1 MLILGIETSCDET
14 AAALVEDG
22 VHEISSVIAS
32 SQEIHQATGG
42 IVPEVAARKQVEFI
56 VPVIEQTLKKA
67 TDVLG
72 KRDKSIKGYQDVI
85 GKIDAIA
92 VTVGPGLIGSLL
104 IGVEAAKALSVAWNK
119 PLIPVNHLIGHIY
132 GNFLRESSLSF
143 GGDLKPGEEPPTNTN
158 RTVPVGDIAFP
169 AVVLIVSG
177 GHTDLVLM
185 KDHGDFD
192 YLGGTL
198 DDAAGEAFD
207 KTARLL
213 GLGKYL
219 GGPLLSKKAAECT
232 HNSLIGRLPRSK
244 MHDNDYDFSFSGLK
258 TAVVRLVDSLSMGG
272 VPVEVIACEFENAVV
287 DVLVHKTMRAVK
299 DYNVPTLLLAGG
311 VAANIQL
318 RTRLKNECEELGV
331 RFFVPPL
338 RLCSDNAIYI
348 ASAAYFNQGDVNRS
362 LSEINADPSL
372 GVMDL
377 R

>member
-67 TDVLG
+67 ADVLG
-72 KRDKSIKGYQDVI
+72 ERDKSIKGYRDVI
-85 GKIDAIA
+85 SKIDALA

-104 IGVEAAKALSVAWNK
+104 VGVEAAKALSVAWNK

-132 GNFLRESSLSF
+132 GNFLRETSLGL
-143 GGDLKPGEEPPTNTN
+143 GGNLKPGEEPPKN
-158 RTVPVGDIAFP
+158 IKFP

-338 RLCSDNAIYI
+338 KLCSDNAIYI
-348 ASAAYFNQGDVNRS
+348 ASAAYFNQGGSDRP